1 MRRSNSFTFTD
12 TALKKIKPEAGL
24 VELVD
29 TSRKGLRLR
38 LYPTGKK
45 VFVFRYRFNER
56 SRILTI
62 GEYSPD
68 LSLEEANQRLSM
80 AKLALK
86 NKIDPG
92 ELKQQSLSGEKA
104 KPLIPELVTEY
115 LERHAKIEKK
125 TWREDQRMLEKD
137 VLPRWKYKKVADID
151 TQDIV
156 MLLDKVERRSV
167 SARNH
172 LQTVLGRMFKFA
184 VSNRHFIP
192 QSPCIDIDRV
202 KEAPRDRH
210 LKDNEI
216 PIFWSKLK
224 DATMSGYMKTALK
237 ILLVTGQRRGELAHA
252 RWEHIDLKAAEWY
265 MPETKNGTDHTVPLS
280 VMAVE
285 LFKRLRKE
293 TRESAYALPS
303 PHLQIK
309 SRRTPIDDKP
319 IAERSLTRALAKN
332 REHFGLDHFTV
343 HDLRRT
349 VVTQMRKLKIDQ
361 RTIDEV
367 INHLP
372 PKIVRTYDRHDY
384 MEEKLQALELWSL
397 ELSQIVVAD

>member
-62 GEYSPD
+62 GEYSPN
-68 LSLEEANQRLSM
+68 LSLEEANQRLST

-115 LERHAKIEKK
+115 LERHAKKKKK

-151 TQDIV
+151 TRDIV
-156 MLLDKVERRSV
+156 NLLDKVERRSV

-184 VSNRHFIP
+184 VSNRHWIR

-202 KEAPRDRH
+202 EEAPRDRH
-210 LKDNEI
+210 LKVHEI

-237 ILLVTGQRRGELAHA
+237 LLLVTGQRRGELAHA
-252 RWEHIDLKAAEWY
+252 RWEHIDLKGAEWY

-309 SRRTPIDDKP
+309 SSRTPIEDKP
-319 IAERSLTRALAKN
+319 IAKRSLTRALAKN

-349 VVTQMRKLKIDQ
+349 VVTQMHELKIAQ

-372 PKIVRTYDRHDY
+372 PKIVLTYDRHDY
-384 MEEKLQALELWSL
+384 MEEKLQALEEWSL